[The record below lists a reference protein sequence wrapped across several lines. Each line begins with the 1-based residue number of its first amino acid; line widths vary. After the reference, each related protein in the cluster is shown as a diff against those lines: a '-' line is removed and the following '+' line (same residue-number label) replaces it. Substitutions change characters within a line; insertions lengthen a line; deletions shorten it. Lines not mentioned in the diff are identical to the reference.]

1 LVFNTKLFFA
11 FTVTVLLKKRDSYGI
26 CSGICLK
33 YLWWGGALL
42 QEEEKQRDF
51 YNLLEACAAGDLA
64 SVKTI
69 LGWTFIK
76 FFRSGTGTVFQ
87 DFWYP
92 LRIFSLLGIRDVYPG
107 SRIRF
112 FLSRIQG

>member
-1 LVFNTKLFFA
+1 M
-11 FTVTVLLKKRDSYGI
+11 D
-26 CSGICLK
+26 
-33 YLWWGGALL
+33 GGTLL

-76 FFRSGTGTVFQ
+76 LFRFGTGTEFQVF
-87 DFWYP
+87 
-92 LRIFSLLGIRDVYPG
+92 LVRIFSLLRIRDVYPG

-112 FLSRIQG
+112 FPSRIQG